1 MSVVESGGRLSGR
14 VPLGPRVV
22 EWNEILSRGRAPA
35 GARPTPDARRPTP
48 DARRPTPDARRPTP
62 DARRPTPDARR
73 PTPDARR
80 PTPDARRPTPD
91 ARRPTPDARRPTPD
105 ARRPTPD
112 ARCPMP
118 DARCPMPDARRP
130 TPDARRAAARR
141 ARMVRG
147 SPRAG
152 VNPRG
157 HGGQALLAP
166 VSRAGFGRQFFV
178 PNRRSPASPRPG
190 TMYAW
195 SSRCESSD
203 AT

>member
-48 DARRPTPDARRPTP
+48 DARRPTPDARRPP
-62 DARRPTPDARR
+62 
-73 PTPDARR
+73 
-80 PTPDARRPTPD
+80 PD

-112 ARCPMP
+112 ARCPTRGRASRP
-118 DARCPMPDARRP
+118 DGSRLAARGGKPAR
-130 TPDARRAAARR
+130 ARRASA
-141 ARMVRG
+141 
-147 SPRAG
+147 
-152 VNPRG
+152 
-157 HGGQALLAP
+157 
-166 VSRAGFGRQFFV
+166 SRAGFGRQFFV